1 MLESQQKERWNK
13 ALSNEF
19 GRLAQGNIHG
29 VTHTDTIDFILK
41 HDVPR
46 QQKVT
51 YATFVCDHRPLKSE
65 PWRVRCVVG
74 GDKLDYPNDSLSP
87 AASMIDTKLMVNS
100 VISDANKGARFL
112 GADLKD
118 FFLGSNMTNP
128 EYMRIPLDIFSRDIV
143 EKYDLKVKWVKMD
156 TFT

>member
-1 MLESQQKERWNK
+1 M
-13 ALSNEF
+13 
-19 GRLAQGNIHG
+19 QGNVHDG
-29 VTHTDTIDFILK
+29 THTDTIDFISK
-41 HDVPR
+41 YNIPR

-87 AASMIDTKLMVNS
+87 ADSMIDTKLMVNS

-112 GADLKD
+112 VDDLKD

-128 EYMRIPLDIFSRDIV
+128 EYM
-143 EKYDLKVKWVKMD
+143 
-156 TFT
+156 